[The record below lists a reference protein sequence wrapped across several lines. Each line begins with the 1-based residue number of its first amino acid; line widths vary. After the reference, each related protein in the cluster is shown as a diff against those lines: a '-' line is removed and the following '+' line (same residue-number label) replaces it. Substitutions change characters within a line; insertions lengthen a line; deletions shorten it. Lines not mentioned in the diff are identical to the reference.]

1 MTGRRRQLTP
11 WRAAGSRTEARRSAD
26 DVVRETGWVFNNL
39 TGAELSLESF
49 VRTGDAEVDVYV
61 DRFGWNESCGSMSL
75 LEIGSGIGRMTAGF
89 TRRFASV
96 TATDVD
102 AAFLERCRETV
113 TRFGNPASLRTVH
126 IPDGNSLA
134 VPDSSVDAVFSYI
147 VMQHCRA
154 SDALRLTRESVRVL
168 RPGGWLALNFRTWV
182 PQDALLVPAGGVVRS
197 LWHAPA
203 IGPRLSR
210 WRWST
215 RLGWQANRLD
225 PRRVLATVEATGVDL
240 ESVVVLHHPG
250 RPQREVTFR
259 DEPVEQRDLD
269 VANKS
274 HWWLLARRR

>member
-1 MTGRRRQLTP
+1 
-11 WRAAGSRTEARRSAD
+11 
-26 DVVRETGWVFNNL
+26 VFNNL

-61 DRFGWNESCGSMSL
+61 DRFGWAGDASRMSL

-113 TRFGNPASLRTVH
+113 ARFGNPAVLRTVH
-126 IPDGNSLA
+126 IADGNSIPVA
-134 VPDSSVDAVFSYI
+134 DHSVDAVFSYI
-147 VMQHCRA
+147 VMQHCKA
-154 SDALRLTRESVRVL
+154 SDALRLTRESLRVL
-168 RPGGWLALNFRTWV
+168 KPGGWLALNFRTWV
-182 PQDALLVPAGGVVRS
+182 PEDIALVPAGAVVRL
-197 LWHAPA
+197 LWHAPFV
-203 IGPRLSR
+203 GPRLSR

-225 PRRVLATVEATGVDL
+225 PRRVLATVEASGVEF
-240 ESVVVLHHPG
+240 ESMVVLHHPG
-250 RPQREVTFR
+250 RPQRDARFR
-259 DEPVEQRDLD
+259 DAEVSQRDLD

-274 HWWLLARRR
+274 HWWLLAQRR